1 MNERLDRIKAK
12 LIYNLGKCNEK
23 YYKRND
29 RLSLNPPL
37 SMEKIHEFESRYNIR
52 LPAELVAFYTQIADG
67 AWIVTPLNYEENK
80 LYSFDEWIFDKDL
93 ISRDFEVEKEMVYD
107 EFDEILNNGGN
118 FDFLYC
124 GTVELMDLGC
134 AENYKIVVNG
144 RHYGEIF
151 ADCEMWLP
159 FTGMNLLDMIENAL
173 DGNDEF
179 IA

>member
-1 MNERLDRIKAK
+1 MNEKLERIKTK
-12 LIYNLGKCNEK
+12 LMYNLEKCNER
-23 YYKRND
+23 YCYRNN

-37 SMEKIHEFESRYNIR
+37 PMEKIFEFEKKYNVK
-52 LPAELVAFYTQIADG
+52 LPEELVEFYTQVADG

-93 ISRDFEVEKEMVYD
+93 ISRGFEVENEMVYD
-107 EFDEILNNGGN
+107 EFCEIRNNGGN
-118 FDFLYC
+118 YDFLYC

-134 AENYKIVVNG
+134 AESYKIVVKG
-144 RHYGEIF
+144 KHYGEIF

-159 FTGMNLLDMIENAL
+159 FTGMNFLDLIENAL

-179 IA
+179 MA